1 MQFNFFSYRDEHI
14 NFTLFFVE
22 KDASKRDIISV
33 IETSAP
39 KVNETA
45 ANVAL
50 VDRFEIELD
59 HVKIKIERERTPIDF
74 NRIQEKPSTPKPTTQ
89 KPTTVKPTTR
99 TLQSTKTTSS
109 QPPSTSEIPMTS
121 SQQNVTNVTEST
133 TTSRLTTAVS
143 TNQSTAPEKATVEMC
158 KCLKKETYTIFR

>member
-59 HVKIKIERERTPIDF
+59 HVKIKIERERTPVDF

-99 TLQSTKTTSS
+99 TLQSTKSTSS
-109 QPPSTSEIPMTS
+109 QPPSTTEIPTTS

-158 KCLKKETYTIFR
+158 KCLKKETYTIF

>member
-1 MQFNFFSYRDEHI
+1 MHFNFFSYRDQHI

-45 ANVAL
+45 SNVAM

-59 HVKIKIERERTPIDF
+59 QVKIKIERERTPFDF

-89 KPTTVKPTTR
+89 KPTTVKPTTG

-109 QPPSTSEIPMTS
+109 QPPSTTEIPMTS
-121 SQQNVTNVTEST
+121 SQQNVIEST

-143 TNQSTAPEKATVEMC
+143 TNQTTAPVKATVEMC
-158 KCLKKETYTIFR
+158 KCLKKETFRMCR